1 MAAPLI
7 FDSAK
12 GRWVEKYMLPLGT
25 DNILVYLV
33 KASGL
38 QADATIKA
46 HATMA
51 TLLAANTLAT
61 FTNTAVK
68 VLSAVDITVSLSSG
82 TWTVD
87 TADQIWTSAG
97 GASNDSL
104 GALITAY
111 RPTSISTTAQQLPLS
126 CHPYIVTTNGTDLKA
141 TITSIGTQP

>member
-1 MAAPLI
+1 MASPFI
-7 FDSAK
+7 FSVAR
-12 GRWVEKYMLPLGT
+12 GRWVEKFMLPLGT
-25 DNILVYLV
+25 DNILVVLL

-38 QADATIKA
+38 QADATLDD
-46 HATMA
+46 H
-51 TLLAANTLAT
+51 LTLASVLGSNT
-61 FTNTAVK
+61 EASFTNYSRK

-104 GALITAY
+104 GALITVY
-111 RPTSISTTAQQLPLS
+111 RPTSSATTAQMLPLT
-126 CHPYIVTTNGTDLKA
+126 CHPYIQSTSGTDAKA

>member
-1 MAAPLI
+1 MAFI

-38 QADATIKA
+38 QADATLDN

-51 TLLAANTLAT
+51 SLLGANTQAT
-61 FTNTAVK
+61 FTNYAVK

-111 RPTSISTTAQQLPLS
+111 RPTSGTGTSGQLPLS
-126 CHPYIVTTNGTDLKA
+126 KHEFVVTTNGTDLKA